1 MKLWMVAAYGVV
13 AGWSGLTWVV
23 GGKVES
29 GYQQHVEMLQG
40 DTFGLHVV
48 EQKFNRGFLT
58 SESTTTLE
66 LKPDPCKD
74 KGLRLIVREKIRNDL
89 VTGLGAVRSDITLE
103 FPSAVE
109 RELKKLLGERKAAT
123 ITGVYSLNGDVAYHL
138 DSPAMNL
145 PVDNGGE
152 FRWKGMVMDLTSSG
166 GEQRL
171 SLNSKGLE
179 VMKSGE
185 TFMLLDDLNIN
196 STSEKTAIDLNVGRN
211 EATLGRFEIAQ
222 MSPAM
227 KAITVENTKVSS
239 ALSLKSGK
247 AFITADYA
255 LGNISI
261 GDEEGGSMSASLSF
275 NRLDTDGLKKFM
287 AAMKEA
293 GQTCKPEAD
302 LYLDAFKG
310 LLNGS
315 PELLVN
321 RIELQFGDKEM
332 SVDGHIK
339 GLDLG
344 NVSGRDWSSLAQ
356 SGNFEGLDLRL
367 RVKVNQPF
375 VDQMDAMKNAS
386 GGQGRLGQL
395 PSGSALQREGDRY
408 VGELEY
414 KNGEMLLNGTPLSRL
429 TAPASPFDTPA
440 SAEEAATGEEEDVLA
455 EWRRPG
461 SSF

>member
-1 MKLWMVAAYGVV
+1 
-13 AGWSGLTWVV
+13 
-23 GGKVES
+23 
-29 GYQQHVEMLQG
+29 
-40 DTFGLHVV
+40 
-48 EQKFNRGFLT
+48 
-58 SESTTTLE
+58 
-66 LKPDPCKD
+66 
-74 KGLRLIVREKIRNDL
+74 
-89 VTGLGAVRSDITLE
+89 
-103 FPSAVE
+103 
-109 RELKKLLGERKAAT
+109 
-123 ITGVYSLNGDVAYHL
+123 
-138 DSPAMNL
+138 
-145 PVDNGGE
+145 
-152 FRWKGMVMDLTSSG
+152 
-166 GEQRL
+166 
-171 SLNSKGLE
+171 
-179 VMKSGE
+179 
-185 TFMLLDDLNIN
+185 
-196 STSEKTAIDLNVGRN
+196 
-211 EATLGRFEIAQ
+211 
-222 MSPAM
+222 M

-440 SAEEAATGEEEDVLA
+440 PAEEAATGEEEDVLA